1 MMHFFD
7 AEGRPIDTLLAGYAA
22 GTLSRPLHVL
32 VAAHLTLVP
41 QSRSYVD
48 ALEILKGD
56 ALEEAVPV
64 PVRDRDAKLDAIF
77 GRQPGEA
84 AADLPPQ
91 EPADDL
97 LPGPLRAFV
106 GRPGHAI
113 PWKTKLPGIKDH
125 AISPNQRGMA
135 HLIMV
140 KPGGTIPGHT
150 HEGTEVTL
158 VLRGSFSDASGFY
171 RRGDI
176 CFADETVDH
185 HPVADAVEGCVCFI
199 VSDAPF
205 RLTGRFGR
213 IIERLFRR

>member
-32 VAAHLTLVP
+32 VATHLTLVP
-41 QSRSYVD
+41 RSRSYVE

-56 ALEEAVPV
+56 ALEEAVPA
-64 PVRDRDAKLDAIF
+64 PVRDRDAKLAAIF
-77 GRQPGEA
+77 GQQPDETSS
-84 AADLPPQ
+84 Q

-97 LPGPLRAFV
+97 LPPPLRAFV
-106 GRPGHAI
+106 GRPGNEI
-113 PWKTKLPGIKDH
+113 PWKAMLPGVTDH
-125 AISPNQRGMA
+125 AISPNERGMA
-135 HLIMV
+135 HLVAV
-140 KPGGTIPGHT
+140 KPGGAIPVHT
-150 HEGTEVTL
+150 HEGTEVAL
-158 VLRGSFSDASGFY
+158 VLRGSFSDASGVY

-185 HPVADAVEGCVCFI
+185 HPVADEVEGCICFI

-213 IIERLFRR
+213 IIERMFRR

>member
-1 MMHFFD
+1 M
-7 AEGRPIDTLLAGYAA
+7 DTLLAGYAA

-32 VAAHLTLVP
+32 VAAHLTLAP
-41 QSRSYVD
+41 RSRNYVD
-48 ALEILKGD
+48 ALEVLKGD
-56 ALEEAVPV
+56 ALEAAAPV
-64 PVRDRDAKLDAIF
+64 PVRDREAKLSAIF
-77 GRQPGEA
+77 DERPDDMPADA
-84 AADLPPQ
+84 ASR

-97 LPGPLRAFV
+97 LPAPLRAFV

-113 PWKTKLPGIKDH
+113 PWKTMLPGIKEH
-125 AISPNQRGMA
+125 AIGSNERGMA
-135 HLIMV
+135 HLIAV
-140 KPGGTIPGHT
+140 KPGGRIPVHT

-158 VLRGSFSDASGFY
+158 VLRGSFSDASGVY

-185 HPVADAVEGCVCFI
+185 HPVADEVEGCVCFI

-213 IIERLFRR
+213 IVEWLFRR